1 MSKLSNSDTCPR
13 PTTGETYFPEVKQF
27 TETPGIGIFRVF
39 VLGSAV
45 LPSAVVL
52 AACAAALAGG
62 RAVEVWAGLGRIVA
76 SYHHSSSFFIPD
88 SLRDSVPL
96 SLNEN
101 ATEPQVWG
109 LVGLEVQF
117 IPIVIAAT
125 ITQVFLN
132 AKPVDARP
140 AGTGRARSHKSRV
153 VLPLIHFIPDSL
165 R

>member
-27 TETPGIGIFRVF
+27 TETPGLGIFRVF

-62 RAVEVWAGLGRIVA
+62 RAVE
-76 SYHHSSSFFIPD
+76 
-88 SLRDSVPL
+88 
-96 SLNEN
+96 
-101 ATEPQVWG
+101 VWG